1 MRVVKRRFRNALS
14 MPMHCKCQLSSLI
27 FQFYVRRLLLLNA
40 FNLLDGLVYFLE
52 EDSCALC
59 LLEGGPKYNLMKILL
74 SSVSPVGSTI
84 RSCGVCRYATQQSE
98 DTINAIEISLTFK
111 NGMIEVTTPYSP
123 KHSIFSHV

>member
-1 MRVVKRRFRNALS
+1 

-74 SSVSPVGSTI
+74 SSSNSSYGADTVTG
-84 RSCGVCRYATQQSE
+84 

-111 NGMIEVTTPYSP
+111 NGMIEVTTKP
-123 KHSIFSHV
+123 SIPFSVMSNFMKF